1 MVSENPLSV
10 CVHVCG
16 WESSKGRE
24 GEREGGREREKG
36 RERERRRRRR
46 REQDRE
52 KEREVVK
59 PKICILTME
68 SIGPVLTPNI
78 GSHFQF
84 LLASSY
90 NSPCIAAFL
99 WFRFVARGPVT
110 VHPLRPPDLPKM
122 VARQMLLGIDK
133 QVLFGCA
140 AIGVYVRPV
149 VCSLSLP
156 LIPTH
161 KQSGLQWW
169 LKYAHV
175 QISSLSHTL

>member
-1 MVSENPLSV
+1 
-10 CVHVCG
+10 
-16 WESSKGRE
+16 
-24 GEREGGREREKG
+24 
-36 RERERRRRRR
+36 
-46 REQDRE
+46 
-52 KEREVVK
+52 
-59 PKICILTME
+59 ME
-68 SIGPVLTPNI
+68 SIGPVLTLNI

-84 LLASSY
+84 LPASSY

-133 QVLFGCA
+133 QVLFGRA
-140 AIGVYVRPV
+140 AIGVYMQWCSG
-149 VCSLSLP
+149 VCGLLSLSLSLSLP

-169 LKYAHV
+169 LKYAHI
-175 QISSLSHTL
+175 QISPLSHTLCLSLSLWYYYYGNLEEEFIWYDWGLVCLLVHSEAGYGSRMCLARLGLHIN